1 MMSYVDKTLLPGE
14 RVLYRATRQRF
25 GYLAV
30 IVPALA
36 CIYAIAHKYWPMA
49 GAAAFAAVATGVV
62 MWVRLASC
70 EFAVTDK
77 RVIVKIGVLQRRTV
91 EMMLG
96 KIEGVSVDQTLVGRI
111 GNYGTVIVNGTGGTR
126 EVFDE
131 IADPLEFRRQV
142 QAQLAR
148 MEEDRLQAWR
158 GSRV

>member
-1 MMSYVDKTLLPGE
+1 MSYVDKTLLPGE

-25 GYLAV
+25 AYV
-30 IVPALA
+30 WVVPPAAA
-36 CIYAIAHKYWPMA
+36 CIYGIAHKRWPL
-49 GAAAFAAVATGVV
+49 AAAAGLVAVMVGLIVWA
-62 MWVRLASC
+62 RLASC

-131 IADPLEFRRQV
+131 ISDPLEFRRQV